1 MIGAD
6 SYDAA
11 EKAFSVGKFMEAEGD
26 DRWCFQVI
34 FLLSKNVISLE
45 LSELRFQFMK
55 KGFDEADDDG
65 DGKRAGKAFYL
76 SKN

>member
-6 SYDAA
+6 SDDAA
-11 EKAFSVGKFMEAEGD
+11 EKAFSAGKFMEADGD
-26 DRWCFQVI
+26 DRRCFQVI

-45 LSELRFQFMK
+45 LSELRFQFVK
-55 KGFDEADDDG
+55 KGFDEADYDG
-65 DGKRAGKAFYL
+65 GSKRAGKASYL